1 MLLNTLFISILQTY
15 ILNSTLN
22 IPLFISDI

>member
-1 MLLNTLFISILQTY
+1 MLLHTLFIAILQTY
-15 ILNSTLN
+15 ILIFTLN